1 MQTPVLSPSFYNQN
15 THNCIE
21 IRQYRNG
28 VQRTFCLTSTRRTV
42 EMFDELCVFLGDADT
57 VPMVPFLAVV
67 TSTESRENIKTLM
80 NTHQQSV
87 NKQSVNTQSVNSQ
100 SIHSQSIQSV
110 NITVILNILV

>member
-1 MQTPVLSPSFYNQN
+1 
-15 THNCIE
+15 
-21 IRQYRNG
+21 
-28 VQRTFCLTSTRRTV
+28 
-42 EMFDELCVFLGDADT
+42 MFDELCVFLGDADT

-67 TSTESRENIKTLM
+67 TATESRENIKTLM